1 LLLLLLWL
9 QLAPVWSPTWD
20 VCLGCAV
27 GCVLVAAL
35 AAGLTVGLVSIDPFD
50 LQVILETDVD
60 DCETEEEREQLVRDK
75 QHAAK
80 LLPLVRRHHL
90 LLVTLLLLNS
100 AANETLPL
108 FLDRVVP
115 SWLAVIISVTL
126 VLVFGEIVPS
136 AVFTGSGQL
145 TMAAALQPVVWVCM
159 VVFAP
164 IAWPIAKLLDC
175 SLGHSHEEPD
185 YYRRGELKALVKLQS
200 AQVIARTHSSAA
212 SSASGSGN
220 GTPRRSL
227 TSSATASPSSMAL
240 STPAAKAVREAGLT
254 TDEVTII
261 TGALEMKA
269 ATVGQVCVPL
279 QRVFMLSVDDRL
291 DLETLASMLAAGHSR
306 IPVYEGDSRHNIRGL
321 LLVKRLIVISPED
334 RRLIGSL
341 TLRRPLFVPPSLSL
355 FDCLNLFQGG
365 VSHLAVVCSEPERA
379 EAACRA
385 GQPMPEGVSVSG
397 IVTLEDLLERLIKE
411 EIEDET
417 DVHGVM
423 AELEGIRVRR
433 KRVAAFR
440 KAATRMR
447 WTLGVERQSSLT
459 AGDLRLLTAKRD
471 SGRGSR
477 QNSRQDLLPAVSIN
491 TELPLPSPTAG
502 TQLLSPSSARGSGS
516 TSEGY
521 GSVEDA
527 SSRGGRRA
535 VVTRRW
541 LRAAEKVVAR
551 RHARRRAMDDV
562 KEDNSTR
569 AQRDKEKQQ
578 QQQQHHSS
586 RWTEADCSPLL
597 SPDQA
602 ERERLI
608 DVRD

>member
-1 LLLLLLWL
+1 
-9 QLAPVWSPTWD
+9 
-20 VCLGCAV
+20 
-27 GCVLVAAL
+27 
-35 AAGLTVGLVSIDPFD
+35 
-50 LQVILETDVD
+50 
-60 DCETEEEREQLVRDK
+60 
-75 QHAAK
+75 
-80 LLPLVRRHHL
+80 
-90 LLVTLLLLNS
+90 
-100 AANETLPL
+100 
-108 FLDRVVP
+108 
-115 SWLAVIISVTL
+115 
-126 VLVFGEIVPS
+126 
-136 AVFTGSGQL
+136 
-145 TMAAALQPVVWVCM
+145 M
-159 VVFAP
+159 FAP

-175 SLGHSHEEPD
+175 WLGDSHDVPD

-200 AQVIARTHSSAA
+200 SSVIARSHSSHA

-220 GTPRRSL
+220 SSPRRALNASEP
-227 TSSATASPSSMAL
+227 SPSSMSL

-279 QRVFMLSVDDRL
+279 QRVFMLSVDARL

-306 IPVYEGDSRHNIRGL
+306 IPVYEGDSQHNIRGV

-334 RRLIGSL
+334 RRQIRSL

-385 GQPMPEGVSVSG
+385 GLPMPEGLSVSG

-423 AELEGIRVRR
+423 AELEGVRVRR

-447 WTLGVERQSSLT
+447 WTLGAERQGSLT
-459 AGDLRLLTAKRD
+459 AADMRRLTAMRD

-477 QNSRQDLLPAVSIN
+477 HNSRQEGAVPQLAALNIVSVS
-491 TELPLPSPTAG
+491 TELPLPSPTAAS
-502 TQLLSPSSARGSGS
+502 QLLSPTSARGSGS
-516 TSEGY
+516 QSDGY

-527 SSRGGRRA
+527 GSRGGRRA

-551 RHARRRAMDDV
+551 RHASKRVMDEV
-562 KEDNSTR
+562 KEEGG
-569 AQRDKEKQQ
+569 QRQQITARQRQAAAAAPAAPQQ
-578 QQQQHHSS
+578 QQTGRNGAQPAAESWPS
-586 RWTEADCSPLL
+586 GERAAD
-597 SPDQA
+597 
-602 ERERLI
+602 
-608 DVRD
+608 